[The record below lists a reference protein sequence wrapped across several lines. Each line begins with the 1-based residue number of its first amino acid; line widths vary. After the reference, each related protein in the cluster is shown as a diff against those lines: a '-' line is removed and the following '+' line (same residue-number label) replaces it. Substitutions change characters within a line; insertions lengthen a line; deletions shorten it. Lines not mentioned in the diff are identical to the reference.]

1 MGGADVVV
9 LLATVGLF
17 AAVASVGH
25 DLWAPFTPD
34 VPVTIELSAWHLPYY
49 AARSLLRMV
58 VALAVSLVFTLVVAT
73 WAAKSPAA
81 GRVILPTLDVLQSV
95 PVLGFLSATVT
106 FFVALVP
113 GHILGLELACLFA
126 IFTSQVW
133 NLTFAFYHVLLALP
147 REQAEALRLFRVSGW
162 RRFTRFEVPAAMI
175 PLVWNAMMS
184 FGGGWFFLGA
194 SEAITVLDREFLLPG
209 LGSFMAVAVKRADG
223 GALAWAVVTMVILIL
238 AVDTVFWRP
247 LVAWTEKF
255 KLEESEATAAPRS
268 SVFTLLRRS
277 RLLARLGGGVA
288 ALDERMDGAWR
299 RWGEGPT
306 RRRRAALERAM
317 VIALWLVVG
326 LFAILGAGF
335 VATTVPWPEI
345 LHAAGLG
352 AVTLLRVMVVV
363 ALAVAVWVPVG
374 VWIGT
379 SPRVARVAPPVVQV
393 LASFPANF
401 LFPLM
406 AVAFLRAG
414 VSLEWGGVLLMALGA
429 QWYLL
434 FNAVA
439 GASAIP
445 NDLREMARSLGVRG
459 PRLWRALV
467 LPAIFPAAITGAL
480 TAAGGA
486 WNASIVAEIV
496 RWGDATLEATGLGAY
511 IAGATRT
518 GDWPRIVLGVAVMS
532 LYVVGTNRLVWR
544 PLARLATARYGLT
557 A

>member
-1 MGGADVVV
+1 
-9 LLATVGLF
+9 
-17 AAVASVGH
+17 
-25 DLWAPFTPD
+25 
-34 VPVTIELSAWHLPYY
+34 
-49 AARSLLRMV
+49 
-58 VALAVSLVFTLVVAT
+58 
-73 WAAKSPAA
+73 
-81 GRVILPTLDVLQSV
+81 
-95 PVLGFLSATVT
+95 
-106 FFVALVP
+106 
-113 GHILGLELACLFA
+113 
-126 IFTSQVW
+126 
-133 NLTFAFYHVLLALP
+133 
-147 REQAEALRLFRVSGW
+147 
-162 RRFTRFEVPAAMI
+162 
-175 PLVWNAMMS
+175 
-184 FGGGWFFLGA
+184 
-194 SEAITVLDREFLLPG
+194 
-209 LGSFMAVAVKRADG
+209 
-223 GALAWAVVTMVILIL
+223 
-238 AVDTVFWRP
+238 
-247 LVAWTEKF
+247 
-255 KLEESEATAAPRS
+255 
-268 SVFTLLRRS
+268 
-277 RLLARLGGGVA
+277 
-288 ALDERMDGAWR
+288 
-299 RWGEGPT
+299 
-306 RRRRAALERAM
+306 M

-352 AVTLLRVMVVV
+352 AVTLLRVMAVV